1 MVATLYTDAYMY
13 EKPMKKQ
20 SNSYDSRQIPTGL
33 EVLHVWPWQGEKGME
48 LEKAFLLYTIPTYFT
63 THKFAYQV
71 WNYLFS
77 LLKQQECKIGS
88 GSDVLYELASF
99 SYFFPP
105 TSLRDWLWVQ
115 QEEKSIISSGVS
127 FLKDIHVRLFA
138 ANSFFLIANP
148 LFSHLSLSII
158 FLDINKMIALATFCV
173 LACDVS
179 W

>member
-1 MVATLYTDAYMY
+1 MRICIKNRWKSKAI
-13 EKPMKKQ
+13 PMTRGRFQ
-20 SNSYDSRQIPTGL
+20 LDLQL

-63 THKFAYQV
+63 THKFIYQV

-88 GSDVLYELASF
+88 GSDVLYEFASF

-115 QEEKSIISSGVS
+115 QEEKSIISSGLS

-138 ANSFFLIANP
+138 ANSFFSDCI
-148 LFSHLSLSII
+148 SIVYPSI
-158 FLDINKMIALATFCV
+158 TLNYFLGHKQDDCFGYFLCIGM
-173 LACDVS
+173 
-179 W
+179 